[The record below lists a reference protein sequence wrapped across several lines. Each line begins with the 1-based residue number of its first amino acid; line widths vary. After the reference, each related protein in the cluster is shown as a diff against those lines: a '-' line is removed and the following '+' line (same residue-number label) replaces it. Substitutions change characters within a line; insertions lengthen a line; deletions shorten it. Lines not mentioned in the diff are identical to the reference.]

1 MSMNIIDSCMQ
12 ILHSVLVGHEIYQSS
27 FSMYNNY
34 HNYKW
39 LNSIYKNSK
48 TNACNVFISSN
59 KILSYDGLYAATSHT
74 SLWRPMILNGES

>member
-27 FSMYNNY
+27 FSIYNNY

-48 TNACNVFISSN
+48 TSACKCPLVAIKSSAMMASM
-59 KILSYDGLYAATSHT
+59 LQPATLHY
-74 SLWRPMILNGES
+74 GVQ